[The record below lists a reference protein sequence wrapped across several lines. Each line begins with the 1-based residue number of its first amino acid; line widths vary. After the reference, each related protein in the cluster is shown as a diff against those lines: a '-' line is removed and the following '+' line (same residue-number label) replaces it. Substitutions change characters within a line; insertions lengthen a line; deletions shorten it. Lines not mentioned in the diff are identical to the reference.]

1 LAVIEKIPW
10 YTKTSAV
17 ALTDLTSDGQLGLSA
32 TEARLRIQQYGPNQ
46 LSREEH
52 EGFGKELLEELTE
65 PMVLLLLGT
74 GVLYA
79 IWGEAR
85 DAITIFA
92 VILTLAGVE
101 LANEMRSKKALSLLR
116 KLAEPT
122 CLVRRAGQPIEVPID
137 AVVPGDVILLQAG
150 RRVSADARLIEGY
163 GLAADESMLTGESVP
178 VDKDPMRA
186 LPSETVLA
194 ERTNMVYSGTL
205 ITRGR
210 GLAVV
215 TATGPATEMGQID
228 SLSRSTKEPPTPL
241 QHAMSELSRS
251 LVWLALGFALLVPV
265 LGVIV
270 AHQPLKLMLLTGL
283 TLAFATIPEEMPIII
298 TMVLALGSYRLSKHK
313 VIVKKLRAVETLG
326 AVTVIATDKTGTLTE
341 NRMQV
346 AQLVPDSLR
355 RRLLEIGVL
364 CNTAA
369 AGQAVYTGDPMEVA
383 LLRAAA
389 AQAVDVAAL
398 RQSVTIRDELSFD
411 TDRKRMSVL
420 YEQGDAQWLA
430 TKGAPEVILA
440 LSSQRETS
448 QGVVELPESDRQAI
462 LAEANS
468 LAQAGMRVLA
478 LAQRQ
483 VPWRPVERS
492 TLETQLTFIGLVAL
506 ADPLRPEAA
515 QAVAQCHQAG
525 IRTVMITGDHPLTAS
540 AIAKAVGIADNSQVL
555 TGTELDKLDA
565 DELAQAVERVSI
577 YARTTPEQ
585 KLRLVRA
592 LQANGA
598 RVAVTGDGIN
608 DAPALVAAD
617 IGMAM
622 GETGSDV
629 AREASDIV
637 LADDNFATIMHAVR
651 EGRLLFENLRKGV
664 RYYLACKVALIL
676 STLLPVLLGVPAPFA
691 PVQII
696 LMELFMDL
704 AASATFVAEPAE
716 DDLLARPP
724 RDTKERF
731 MSRAMVSSIILS
743 GLGLFAAVATCY
755 LLTWFTTHN
764 LVTSQTVAF
773 FTWLAGHVLL
783 ALNLRSERQPLVRLG
798 LLSNKLMLIWGT
810 VTLLFIIVVELIPG
824 VQQAFKTTT
833 LSGAQ
838 LLLITAAVLF
848 GTFGLEVEKII
859 RYKSSITGGK
869 TRHDQN
875 HGDQIDPH
883 AR

>member
-1 LAVIEKIPW
+1 MATIEKISW
-10 YTKTSAV
+10 HAQTAAKV
-17 ALTDLTSDGQLGLSA
+17 LTYLTSDGQMGLSDA
-32 TEARLRIQQYGPNQ
+32 EARLRLQRYGPNQ
-46 LSREEH
+46 LSVEKH
-52 EGFGKELLEELTE
+52 EGFGKQLLEELTE

-92 VILTLAGVE
+92 VILTLAAVE

-122 CLVRRAGQPIEVPID
+122 CLVRRAGQAVEVPID
-137 AVVPGDVILLQAG
+137 AVVPGDVIVLQAG
-150 RRVSADARLIEGY
+150 RRVPADARLLEGY
-163 GLAADESMLTGESVP
+163 GLAGDESMLTGESVP
-178 VDKDPMRA
+178 VDKDPVRPLA
-186 LPSETVLA
+186 IETVLA
-194 ERTNMVYSGTL
+194 ERVNMVFSGTL

-210 GLAVV
+210 GTAVV
-215 TATGPATEMGQID
+215 TATGPGTEMGQID
-228 SLSRSTKEPPTPL
+228 SLTRSTKEPPTPL

-251 LVWLALGFALLVPV
+251 LVWLALVFALLVPV

-270 AHQPLKLMLLTGL
+270 AHLPLKQMLLTGL

-298 TMVLALGSYRLSKHK
+298 TMVLALGSYRLSKHNA
-313 VIVKKLRAVETLG
+313 IVKKLRAVETLG

-341 NRMQV
+341 NRMEV
-346 AQLVPDSLR
+346 TRLEPDALR
-355 RRLLEIGVL
+355 KRLLEIGVL
-364 CNTAA
+364 CSTAA
-369 AGQAVYTGDPMEVA
+369 ASTAGFTGDPMEVA

-389 AQAVDVAAL
+389 AQGTDVTAL
-398 RQSVTIRDELSFD
+398 RQSITIRDELSFD
-411 TDRKRMSVL
+411 TTRKRMSVL

-440 LSSQRETS
+440 LSSQHETP
-448 QGVVELPESDRQAI
+448 QGVVGLSESECQAI
-462 LAEANS
+462 LAEANR

-483 VPWRPVERS
+483 VPWGAIERS

-506 ADPLRPEAA
+506 ADPPRPEVA

-540 AIAKAVGIADNSQVL
+540 AIAHQVGIADNDLVL
-555 TGTELDKLDA
+555 TGAELDRLDA
-565 DELAQAVERVSI
+565 AELAQAVERVSI
-577 YARTTPEQ
+577 YARTTPEH

-617 IGMAM
+617 IGLAM

-637 LADDNFATIMHAVR
+637 LADDNFATIVHAVR

-676 STLLPVLLGVPAPFA
+676 STLLPVILGVPVPFA

-716 DDLLARPP
+716 DDLLARRP
-724 RDTKERF
+724 RDPKERF
-731 MSRAMVSSIILS
+731 MSRTMVTSIILP

-755 LLTWFTTHN
+755 LLTWFTTHD
-764 LVTSQTVAF
+764 LVASQTVAF
-773 FTWLAGHVLL
+773 LTWLAGHVFL
-783 ALNLRSERQPLVRLG
+783 ALNLRSERQPLARQG
-798 LLSNKLMLIWGT
+798 LLSNRLMWIWGAAT
-810 VTLLFIIVVELIPG
+810 FLFIIAIELFPG
-824 VQQAFKTTT
+824 MQPAFKTTT
-833 LSGAQ
+833 LTGSQ
-838 LLLITAAVLF
+838 LILIAIAVLL
-848 GTFGLEVEKII
+848 GTFWLEVVKNI
-859 RYKSSITGGK
+859 RYRNPKQRRVS
-869 TRHDQN
+869 QE
-875 HGDQIDPH
+875 
-883 AR
+883 